1 MLEEERQNLQ
11 GLEEITL
18 AIKAGSEDLFRSVYR
33 AEYNNLLH
41 FVNSYTRNRQD
52 AEDLVQETMLAI
64 WDNRESLDPEKNL
77 RSYMYTIAR
86 NKSLNYLRDNAK
98 RLKSGSIEESDN
110 FINSLALSSPSV
122 EEEINALE
130 LQEFID
136 RIYLSLPEKVVNTF
150 KMSRQDGF
158 TYNEIAEKLGIT
170 TKVVEYHI
178 SITLKALRFRLC
190 SKDGVKTPK
199 FIKTNGR

>member
-1 MLEEERQNLQ
+1 MLEEERNLQ

-41 FVNSYTRNRQD
+41 FVNSYTRNHQD
-52 AEDLVQETMLAI
+52 AEDLVQETMLAV
-64 WDNRESLDPEKNL
+64 WDNRESLDPGKNL
-77 RSYMYTIAR
+77 RSYIYTIAR

-110 FINSLALSSPSV
+110 LINSIALSSSSV

-150 KMSRQDGF
+150 KMSRQDGY
-158 TYNEIAEKLGIT
+158 TYNEIADKLGIT

-178 SITLKALRFRLC
+178 SITLKALRFKLGTKDN
-190 SKDGVKTPK
+190 SKALKL
-199 FIKTNGR
+199 IKTNGQ

>member
-1 MLEEERQNLQ
+1 MHDINSGQESYEAFYEQYHSKIVRY
-11 GLEEITL
+11 L
-18 AIKAGSEDLFRSVYR
+18 AKKCVY
-33 AEYNNLLH
+33 Y
-41 FVNSYTRNRQD
+41 QD
-52 AEDLVQETMLAI
+52 AEDLVQETMLAV
-64 WDNRESLDPEKNL
+64 WDNRESLDPGKNL
-77 RSYMYTIAR
+77 RSYIYTIAR

-110 FINSLALSSPSV
+110 LINSIALSSSSV

-150 KMSRQDGF
+150 KMSRQDGY

-178 SITLKALRFRLC
+178 SITLKALRFKLGTKDN
-190 SKDGVKTPK
+190 SKALKL
-199 FIKTNGR
+199 IKTNGQ